1 MSELFYVFIV
11 VHCSLGQYAFCRA
24 VISFKKP
31 DDVFLFRE
39 KFDNYVFVDPRGKTS
54 VLYKGAHRTHTEK
67 LSICVW
73 CAHFTDVIVWRQN
86 IRVLLDLN

>member
-1 MSELFYVFIV
+1 MSELYYVFIV

-54 VLYKGAHRTHTEK
+54 IKVPTIHTLSNYLYVYCVLT
-67 LSICVW
+67 S
-73 CAHFTDVIVWRQN
+73 QM
-86 IRVLLDLN
+86 